1 MPMLPM
7 YGLLYDWWINWGK
20 VIADCYS
27 TRLHLDSQDQNKH
40 RGEDYRVRKEV
51 KKEERNCMR
60 TNIKNI
66 RTENVEE
73 VVEEGRKMESGK
85 EEVKK

>member
-1 MPMLPM
+1 M
-7 YGLLYDWWINWGK
+7 GGK
-20 VIADCYS
+20 VIGDCYS
-27 TRLHLDSQDQNKH
+27 TRLDLDSQDQIKH
-40 RGEDYRVRKEV
+40 RGKDYRGRKEV
-51 KKEERNCMR
+51 KKEERSCMR